1 MTDEIMPGSAVP
13 AVAAG
18 PTASAASAAG
28 EQSGGWS
35 ATPAP
40 ADWRS
45 AFPAEWGDRL
55 KNMNSAEDAA
65 RALERGLAYT
75 PALRPE
81 DVELSYPEDVRV
93 DEGVRD
99 NFRRFCVEK
108 GLTPTQAQAL
118 VDWQIAANREIAEA
132 ALAAGTADLRKR
144 WGSRFEENSAR
155 ALRAVTALDRGM
167 GGRLSETLAAS
178 GMGNNPVLVEA
189 FHAVGALLS
198 EDVLS
203 GGRAAPAEDRPETA
217 EETYQNM
224 FRR

>member
-1 MTDEIMPGSAVP
+1 MADEIMHGSTDS

-18 PTASAASAAG
+18 PTASAGGEKTPVPDAAD
-28 EQSGGWS
+28 S
-35 ATPAP
+35 AP

-45 AFPAEWGDRL
+45 AFPPDWGDRL
-55 KNMNSAEDAA
+55 RKVNSAEDAA

-81 DVELSYPEDVRV
+81 DVELTYPEGVRV

-99 NFRRFCVEK
+99 NFRRFCVDK
-108 GLTPTQAQAL
+108 GLTPAQAQAL

-144 WGSRFEENSAR
+144 WGSRFAENSAR

-167 GGRLSETLAAS
+167 DGRLSEALAAS
-178 GMGNNPVLVEA
+178 GMSNNPVLVEA
-189 FHAVGALLS
+189 FHAVGTLLS
-198 EDVLS
+198 EDALS
-203 GGRAAPAEDRPETA
+203 GGRAAPADDRPETA
-217 EETYQNM
+217 EETYKNM

>member
-1 MTDEIMPGSAVP
+1 MTDGMMHGSPDPAVSGGSTVP
-13 AVAAG
+13 AALAG
-18 PTASAASAAG
+18 GETSEGFGAPAASG
-28 EQSGGWS
+28 
-35 ATPAP
+35 
-40 ADWRS
+40 DWRS
-45 AFPAEWGDRL
+45 AFPADWGDRL
-55 KNMNSAEDAA
+55 KNVNSAEDAA

-81 DVELSYPEDVRV
+81 DVELSYPEGVRV

-99 NFRRFCVEK
+99 NFRRFCVDK
-108 GLTPTQAQAL
+108 GITPAQAQAL
-118 VDWQIAANREIAEA
+118 VDWQIAANSEITEA
-132 ALAAGTADLRKR
+132 ALAAGTADLRNR

-155 ALRAVTALDRGM
+155 ALRAVTALDRSM

-189 FHAVGALLS
+189 FHAVGTLLS

-203 GGRAAPAEDRPETA
+203 GGRAAPVEDRPETA
-217 EETYQNM
+217 EETYQKM